1 MNAQINFVKRAITL
15 LFMGISLPAA
25 ASAQL
30 ISIKSVPVATG
41 DQFLLFPS
49 QNLGMGSVSIA
60 LDDPMLDP
68 FINPAKGAR
77 MKGAF
82 IFSSP
87 TFYGISDD
95 MGAARSLPLSILVG
109 SDQRFGGLFLA
120 AQQMES
126 AEPDGFRTFQLGPKS
141 PGGRFSNN
149 TYALGLFGRNLNGS
163 NTAIGG
169 SVFWADL
176 DAVDGVDLLYPGSQ
190 DIEQFG
196 SILDLRMGLIS
207 ELSDDRSLEA
217 MLLYNRFDMTH
228 DVTYNDWRWIEDL
241 GNSII
246 DTRMERNL
254 DRSRTWGVHLGYVV
268 PIGSDGWRL
277 GGIMTGNWVSHPK
290 IPNYELMNIPRD
302 PGNSWAYNIGLGFS
316 RSEKLSVVGIDFI
329 YEPILSNTWADA
341 AERIETPI
349 GRIILPGGKTV
360 ENDFQFSNYLLRL
373 GFTSQENERFGIQF
387 GLQVRSI
394 GYKLVQNNY
403 VQEFRRK
410 QRERW
415 QEWTA
420 SFGLILNL
428 QELQVKYQGRW
439 TTGTGQPGVSGN
451 ATLES
456 AGDSRGFQS
465 IIVAPSG
472 SLTLLDAH
480 VITHRITVSIP
491 ITSWSSK

>member
-1 MNAQINFVKRAITL
+1 
-15 LFMGISLPAA
+15 
-25 ASAQL
+25 
-30 ISIKSVPVATG
+30 
-41 DQFLLFPS
+41 
-49 QNLGMGSVSIA
+49 
-60 LDDPMLDP
+60 
-68 FINPAKGAR
+68 
-77 MKGAF
+77 
-82 IFSSP
+82 
-87 TFYGISDD
+87 
-95 MGAARSLPLSILVG
+95 
-109 SDQRFGGLFLA
+109 
-120 AQQMES
+120 
-126 AEPDGFRTFQLGPKS
+126 
-141 PGGRFSNN
+141 
-149 TYALGLFGRNLNGS
+149 
-163 NTAIGG
+163 
-169 SVFWADL
+169 
-176 DAVDGVDLLYPGSQ
+176 
-190 DIEQFG
+190 
-196 SILDLRMGLIS
+196 
-207 ELSDDRSLEA
+207 
-217 MLLYNRFDMTH
+217 
-228 DVTYNDWRWIEDL
+228 
-241 GNSII
+241 
-246 DTRMERNL
+246 
-254 DRSRTWGVHLGYVV
+254 
-268 PIGSDGWRL
+268 
-277 GGIMTGNWVSHPK
+277 MTGNWVSHPK

-451 ATLES
+451 ATLEN